1 MAGNQSDARRRAEQA
16 YQNAKKSGADKRTQD
31 QLFARYEAEQAAENA
46 ACGTSYRA
54 RR

>member
-1 MAGNQSDARRRAEQA
+1 MAGNQSDARRRAERA
-16 YQNAKKSGADKRTQD
+16 YQNAKASGADKHTQD

>member
-16 YQNAKKSGADKRTQD
+16 YRDAKASGADKRTQA
-31 QLFARYEAEQAAENA
+31 QLFAEYEEQAAENA

>member
-16 YQNAKKSGADKRTQD
+16 YRDAKASGADKRTQA
-31 QLFARYEAEQAAENA
+31 QLFAKYEAKQAAENA